1 MVVTRSP
8 ELNRVS
14 LRFAD
19 KAAERRFQDQ
29 YFRDNLPYI
38 RTAHVV
44 GIAAWAFFGLYRS
57 AGVITEVHVVLH
69 FGVAIPIVA
78 AGLALT
84 YARWYARVWQ
94 PAIVALVVAN
104 SALVEMPGW

>member
-1 MVVTRSP
+1 MALRAAP
-8 ELNRVS
+8 ELHRVS

-19 KAAERRFQDQ
+19 KAAERGFQDQ
-29 YFRDNLPYI
+29 YLRDNLLYI
-38 RTAHVV
+38 RAAHVV
-44 GIAAWAFFGLYRS
+44 GIVAWAFFGLYRS
-57 AGVITEVHVVLH
+57 ADVITDLHVVLH

-78 AGLALT
+78 ASLALT

-104 SALVEMPGW
+104 SALVE